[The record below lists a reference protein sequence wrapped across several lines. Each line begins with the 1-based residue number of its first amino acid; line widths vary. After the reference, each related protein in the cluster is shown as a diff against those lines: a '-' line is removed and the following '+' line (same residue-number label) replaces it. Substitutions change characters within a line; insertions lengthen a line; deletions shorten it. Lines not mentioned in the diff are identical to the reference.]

1 MAKNRRDSKDPLPSE
16 GYTARLSFGG
26 NDPGTGGEKVGSG
39 TAEKVSASQNRT
51 TGPEAKAVDQPG
63 RDGGGNKPVAQVIEN
78 HGQKKAERVKASQR
92 F

>member
-1 MAKNRRDSKDPLPSE
+1 MSKRDSKDPLPSA
-16 GYTARLSFGG
+16 GYTARLGFGG

-51 TGPEAKAVDQPG
+51 TGSEANAVKQPM
-63 RDGGGNKPVAQVIEN
+63 RDGGGNEPISQVIEQ
-78 HGQKKAERVKASQR
+78 HGQRKAERVKASQR

>member
-1 MAKNRRDSKDPLPSE
+1 MANRKRDSKDAMPSA
-16 GYTARLSFGG
+16 GYTARLGFGG

-51 TGPEAKAVDQPG
+51 TGPEAKAVDQPE
-63 RDGGGNKPVAQVIEN
+63 RDGGGNVPVAQVVEN

>member
-1 MAKNRRDSKDPLPSE
+1 MAKNRRDSKDPQPSA

-39 TAEKVSASQNRT
+39 TAEKVLASQNRT
-51 TGPEAKAVDQPG
+51 TGPEAKAVEQPG
-63 RDGGGNKPVAQVIEN
+63 RDGAGNSPVSQVVEN
-78 HGQKKAERVKASQR
+78 HGQKKAERIKASQR